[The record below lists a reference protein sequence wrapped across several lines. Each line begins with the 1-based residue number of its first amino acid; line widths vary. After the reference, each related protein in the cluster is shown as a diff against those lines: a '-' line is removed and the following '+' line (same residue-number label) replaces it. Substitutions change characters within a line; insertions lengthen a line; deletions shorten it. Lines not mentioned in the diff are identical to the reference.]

1 MHWCMQFQLPIGI
14 CNTASGL
21 PEWND
26 FCLCRGQRL
35 QLVQRHLWQY
45 QTIIQGWFLCLVG
58 ATAGQNFSWLT
69 AILCHLDKLC
79 CLTSLVLLLAGGPGS
94 GKGTQYARIVR
105 DYGFEHLSAGD
116 LLRAE
121 INSGSGNG
129 CVVLTVKPCRLPNS
143 FPLGVLW
150 LYSFP
155 ETCTVAPNCQVVW
168 WLSSGKDKWVRGAV
182 F

>member
-1 MHWCMQFQLPIGI
+1 MQGPTTATHAATPLTVSKNNPRVIFVLGRCNSWPEFQL
-14 CNTASGL
+14 
-21 PEWND
+21 
-26 FCLCRGQRL
+26 
-35 QLVQRHLWQY
+35 
-45 QTIIQGWFLCLVG
+45 
-58 ATAGQNFSWLT
+58 LT
-69 AILCHLDKLC
+69 ATLCHLNKLC

-94 GKGTQYARIVR
+94 GKGTQCARIVR